1 MSFQYRHLFRN
12 FLKCYVLRFY
22 CFSCFLFN
30 CHRFIPLSHT
40 NYKMLQNP
48 DPEKQENFLATTMY
62 LFFFVS
68 LFLFFFNVTRVQG
81 SFLDISAL
89 KIKTDDQH
97 WPFKGARVQSKLAR
111 SFTMWKKFRLHA
123 FTFSNIIYSITCC
136 TLLNKIYVSESVTS
150 LRRQVSKE
158 MTGESKPARAV
169 LTFLPSFQDGTQNPQ
184 SINKSSSIK

>member
-1 MSFQYRHLFRN
+1 MSSFYPSFSHKLQNAPESRPWKAREFFGNH
-12 FLKCYVLRFY
+12 YVLVFF
-22 CFSCFLFN
+22 CLFV
-30 CHRFIPLSHT
+30 
-40 NYKMLQNP
+40 
-48 DPEKQENFLATTMY
+48 
-62 LFFFVS
+62 FV
-68 LFLFFFNVTRVQG
+68 FFNVTRVQG